1 MEKYSITGKVIDSYI
16 IFLINLNLTLNM
28 EGDTYDLGKRCM
40 IIFKEIMTQWSLPL
54 KSISIIRLS
63 VLFSDGLTLE

>member
-1 MEKYSITGKVIDSYI
+1 
-16 IFLINLNLTLNM
+16 M
-28 EGDTYDLGKRCM
+28 EGDSYDLVGKRCI

>member
-1 MEKYSITGKVIDSYI
+1 
-16 IFLINLNLTLNM
+16 M
-28 EGDTYDLGKRCM
+28 EGDSYDLVGKRCI

-54 KSISIIRLS
+54 KLISIIRLN